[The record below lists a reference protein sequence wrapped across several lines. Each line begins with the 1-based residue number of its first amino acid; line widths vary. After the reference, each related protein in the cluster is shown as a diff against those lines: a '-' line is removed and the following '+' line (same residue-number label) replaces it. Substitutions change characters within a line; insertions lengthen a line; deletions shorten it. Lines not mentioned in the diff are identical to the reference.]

1 MQEDSCKRTTRRR
14 RKRERVGAQA
24 VYIDT
29 SLLSQREPKMA
40 PSLFKRVHEIEKM
53 ESDNGKRQCSRVKRA
68 LAGLRFSGQV
78 REGLKRREI
87 FGKYTA

>member
-1 MQEDSCKRTTRRR
+1 MG
-14 RKRERVGAQA
+14 VQA

-29 SLLSQREPKMA
+29 SLLSQRGPFLA

-53 ESDNGKRQCSRVKRA
+53 ENESNNVPGVKRA